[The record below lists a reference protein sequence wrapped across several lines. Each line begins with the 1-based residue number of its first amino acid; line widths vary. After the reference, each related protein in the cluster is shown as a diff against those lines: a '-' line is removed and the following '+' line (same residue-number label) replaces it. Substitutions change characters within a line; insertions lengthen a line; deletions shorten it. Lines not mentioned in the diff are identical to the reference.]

1 MEIRVR
7 VNPLSN
13 PTGPVVAMGDVTLV
27 TDDGEL
33 ILKGWKVV
41 NGKNGL
47 FAGAPSAKRGEAYE
61 DTIIAPKENG
71 QFLLDIKQALVDEYE
86 SQTGGSTRSSSSAA
100 KPVAG
105 KPATK
110 SSVPDAYLAKK
121 PAPAKVAAKAST
133 SDEWE
138 TD

>member
-27 TDDGEL
+27 TDDGDL

-41 NGKNGL
+41 KGKNGL

-61 DTIIAPKENG
+61 DTIIAPKDNG
-71 QFLLDIKQALVDEYE
+71 QILLDIKEALVAEYE
-86 SQTGGSTRSSSSAA
+86 SQSGGQTRSSASRPAPS
-100 KPVAG
+100 

-121 PAPAKVAAKAST
+121 PAPAKPAPKAST
-133 SDEWE
+133 SDEWDTE
-138 TD
+138 

>member
-27 TDDGEL
+27 TGDGDL

-41 NGKNGL
+41 KGKNGL

-61 DTIIAPKENG
+61 DTIIAPKESG
-71 QFLLDIKQALVDEYE
+71 QFLADIKQALVDEYE
-86 SQTGGSTRSSSSAA
+86 SQAGGQTRSASSGA
-100 KPVAG
+100 KPAAN
-105 KPATK
+105 KPAAK
-110 SSVPDAYLAKK
+110 SSVPDSYLAKK
-121 PAPAKVAAKAST
+121 PATSKPAPKAST

>member
-27 TDDGEL
+27 TDDGDL

-61 DTIIAPKENG
+61 DTIIAPKESG
-71 QFLLDIKQALVDEYE
+71 QFLLDIKEALVAEYE
-86 SQTGGSTRSSSSAA
+86 SQTGGSTRSASSGS
-100 KPVAG
+100 KPAAG
-105 KPATK
+105 KPAAK

-121 PAPAKVAAKAST
+121 PAPAKVTAKAST

>member
-13 PTGPVVAMGDVTLV
+13 PTGPVVAMADVTLV
-27 TDDGEL
+27 TDDGDL
-33 ILKGWKVV
+33 ILK
-41 NGKNGL
+41 GKNGL
-47 FAGAPSAKRGEAYE
+47 FAGAPSSKRGEAYE
-61 DTIIAPKENG
+61 DTIIAPKESG
-71 QFLLDIKQALVDEYE
+71 QFLLDIKEALVAEYE
-86 SQTGGSTRSSSSAA
+86 SQTGGSTRSTSSGSKPAA
-100 KPVAG
+100 S

-110 SSVPDAYLAKK
+110 SSVPDSYLAKK

>member
-27 TDDGEL
+27 TDDGDL

-41 NGKNGL
+41 KGKNGL

-61 DTIIAPKENG
+61 DTIIAPKESG

-86 SQTGGSTRSSSSAA
+86 SQTGGQTRSASSAA
-100 KPVAG
+100 KPAAG

-121 PAPAKVAAKAST
+121 AAPAKVAAKAST

>member
-27 TDDGEL
+27 TDDGDL

-61 DTIIAPKENG
+61 DTIIAPKESG
-71 QFLLDIKQALVDEYE
+71 QFLLDIKQALIDEYE
-86 SQTGGSTRSSSSAA
+86 SQTGNSTRSASSGSKPAA
-100 KPVAG
+100 S

-110 SSVPDAYLAKK
+110 SSVPDSYLAKK

>member
-27 TDDGEL
+27 TDDGDL

-41 NGKNGL
+41 TGKNGL

-61 DTIIAPKENG
+61 DTIIAPKDNG
-71 QFLLDIKQALVDEYE
+71 QILADIKEALVAEYE
-86 SQTGGSTRSSSSAA
+86 SQSGGQTRSSGSRPAA
-100 KPVAG
+100 S

-121 PAPAKVAAKAST
+121 PAPTKPAPKAST
-133 SDEWE
+133 SDEWDTE
-138 TD
+138 

>member
-1 MEIRVR
+1 MEIKVR

-27 TDDGEL
+27 TDDGDL

-41 NGKNGL
+41 KGKNGL

-71 QFLLDIKQALVDEYE
+71 QFLADIKQALVDEYE
-86 SQTGGSTRSSSSAA
+86 SQIGGQTRSSSSARPTA
-100 KPVAG
+100 TKPT
-105 KPATK
+105 TK
-110 SSVPDAYLAKK
+110 SSVPDAYLTKK
-121 PAPAKVAAKAST
+121 PASKPVPKAST
-133 SDEWE
+133 SDEWDTE
-138 TD
+138 

>member
-27 TDDGEL
+27 TDDGDL

-41 NGKNGL
+41 KGKNGL

-71 QFLLDIKQALVDEYE
+71 QILNDIKQALVDEYE
-86 SQTGGSTRSSSSAA
+86 SQNGGQTRSSAARPAAAA
-100 KPVAG
+100 KPAV
-105 KPATK
+105 K
-110 SSVPDAYLAKK
+110 SSVPDSYLAKK
-121 PAPAKVAAKAST
+121 PAAPKPAPKAST

>member
-27 TDDGEL
+27 TGDGDL

-41 NGKNGL
+41 KGKNGL

-61 DTIIAPKENG
+61 DTIIAPKDNG
-71 QFLLDIKQALVDEYE
+71 QILADIKEALVAEYE
-86 SQTGGSTRSSSSAA
+86 SQSGGQTRSSASRPAA
-100 KPVAG
+100 S
-105 KPATK
+105 KPAAK

-121 PAPAKVAAKAST
+121 PAPAKPAPKAST
-133 SDEWE
+133 SDEWDTE
-138 TD
+138 

>member
-1 MEIRVR
+1 MEIKVR

-13 PTGPVVAMGDVTLV
+13 PTGPVVAMADVTLV
-27 TDDGEL
+27 TDDGDL

-41 NGKNGL
+41 KGKNGL

-61 DTIIAPKENG
+61 DTIIAPKESG

-86 SQTGGSTRSSSSAA
+86 SQTGGQTRSASSAA
-100 KPVAG
+100 KPAAG
-105 KPATK
+105 KPAAK

-121 PAPAKVAAKAST
+121 PAPAKVTAKAST

>member
-27 TDDGEL
+27 TDDGDL

-61 DTIIAPKENG
+61 DTIIAPKESG
-71 QFLLDIKQALVDEYE
+71 QFLLDIKEALVAEYE
-86 SQTGGSTRSSSSAA
+86 SQTGGSTRSSSSSA
-100 KPVAG
+100 KPAAG

-110 SSVPDAYLAKK
+110 SSVPDSYLAKK
-121 PAPAKVAAKAST
+121 PAPAKAAPKAST

>member
-27 TDDGEL
+27 TDDGDL

-41 NGKNGL
+41 KGKNGL

-61 DTIIAPKENG
+61 DTIIAPKESG
-71 QFLLDIKQALVDEYE
+71 QFLTDIKQALVDEYE
-86 SQTGGSTRSSSSAA
+86 SQTGGQTRSSASRPAA
-100 KPVAG
+100 AA

-110 SSVPDAYLAKK
+110 SSVPDSYLAKK
-121 PAPAKVAAKAST
+121 PAAAKPAAKSST

>member
-27 TDDGEL
+27 TDDGDL

-41 NGKNGL
+41 KGKNGL

-61 DTIIAPKENG
+61 DTIIAPKESG
-71 QFLLDIKQALVDEYE
+71 QFLADIKEALVAEYE
-86 SQTGGSTRSSSSAA
+86 SQAGGQTRSSSSGTRPA
-100 KPVAG
+100 AG

-110 SSVPDAYLAKK
+110 SSVPDSYLAKK
-121 PAPAKVAAKAST
+121 APASKPAPKAST

>member
-27 TDDGEL
+27 TDDGDL

-41 NGKNGL
+41 KGKNGL

-61 DTIIAPKENG
+61 DTIIAPKESG
-71 QFLLDIKQALVDEYE
+71 QFLADIKQALVDEYE
-86 SQTGGSTRSSSSAA
+86 SQTGGQARSASSSAKPA
-100 KPVAG
+100 PGKPV
-105 KPATK
+105 TK
-110 SSVPDAYLAKK
+110 SSVPDSYLAKK
-121 PAPAKVAAKAST
+121 PAAAKPAPKAST

>member
-7 VNPLSN
+7 VNPLSS

-27 TDDGEL
+27 TDDGDL
-33 ILKGWKVV
+33 ILKGWKIV

-61 DTIIAPKENG
+61 DTIIAPKESG
-71 QFLLDIKQALVDEYE
+71 QFLLDIKEALVAEYE
-86 SQTGGSTRSSSSAA
+86 SQTGGTTRSSSSDG
-100 KPVAG
+100 KPSAS

-110 SSVPDAYLAKK
+110 SSVPDSYLAKK
-121 PAPAKVAAKAST
+121 PAPAKVTAKAST

>member
-27 TDDGEL
+27 TGDGDL

-41 NGKNGL
+41 KGKNGL

-61 DTIIAPKENG
+61 DTIIAPKDNG
-71 QFLLDIKQALVDEYE
+71 QILADIKEALVAEYE
-86 SQTGGSTRSSSSAA
+86 SQSGGQTRSSGSRPAA
-100 KPVAG
+100 S
-105 KPATK
+105 KPAAK

-121 PAPAKVAAKAST
+121 PAPTKPAPKAST
-133 SDEWE
+133 SDEWDTE
-138 TD
+138 

>member
-27 TDDGEL
+27 TDDGDL

-61 DTIIAPKENG
+61 DTIIAPKESG
-71 QFLLDIKQALVDEYE
+71 QFLLDIKQALIDEYE
-86 SQTGGSTRSSSSAA
+86 SQTGSSTRSASSGSKPAA
-100 KPVAG
+100 S

-110 SSVPDAYLAKK
+110 SSVPDSYLAKK

>member
-61 DTIIAPKENG
+61 DTIIAPKESG

-100 KPVAG
+100 KPAAG

-110 SSVPDAYLAKK
+110 SSVPDSYLAKK
-121 PAPAKVAAKAST
+121 TAPAKAAPKAST

>member
-27 TDDGEL
+27 TDDGDL

-41 NGKNGL
+41 KGKNGL

-61 DTIIAPKENG
+61 DTIIAPKESG
-71 QFLLDIKQALVDEYE
+71 QFLTDIKQALVDEYE
-86 SQTGGSTRSSSSAA
+86 SQTGGQSRSSASRPAAAA
-100 KPVAG
+100 KPA
-105 KPATK
+105 AK
-110 SSVPDAYLAKK
+110 SSVPDSYLAKK
-121 PAPAKVAAKAST
+121 PAATKPAPKSST

>member
-13 PTGPVVAMGDVTLV
+13 PTGPVVAMADVTLV
-27 TDDGEL
+27 TDDGDL

-41 NGKNGL
+41 KGKNGL

-61 DTIIAPKENG
+61 DTIIAPKESG

-86 SQTGGSTRSSSSAA
+86 SQTGGQTRSSSSAA
-100 KPVAG
+100 KPAAS

-121 PAPAKVAAKAST
+121 SAPAKVTAKAST

>member
-27 TDDGEL
+27 TDDGDL

-41 NGKNGL
+41 KGKNGL

-61 DTIIAPKENG
+61 DTIIAPKESG
-71 QFLLDIKQALVDEYE
+71 QFLADIKQALVDEYE
-86 SQTGGSTRSSSSAA
+86 SLSGGQTKSSGARPAA
-100 KPVAG
+100 KPA
-105 KPATK
+105 AK
-110 SSVPDAYLAKK
+110 SSVPDAYLTKK
-121 PAPAKVAAKAST
+121 PASKPAPKAST
-133 SDEWE
+133 SDEWDTE
-138 TD
+138 

>member
-27 TDDGEL
+27 TDDGDL

-41 NGKNGL
+41 KGKNGL

-61 DTIIAPKENG
+61 DTIIAPKDNG
-71 QFLLDIKQALVDEYE
+71 QILTDIKEALVAEYE
-86 SQTGGSTRSSSSAA
+86 SQSGGQTRSSASRPAPS
-100 KPVAG
+100 

-121 PAPAKVAAKAST
+121 PAPAKPAPKAST
-133 SDEWE
+133 SDEWDTE
-138 TD
+138 

>member
-1 MEIRVR
+1 MEIKVR

-13 PTGPVVAMGDVTLV
+13 PTGPVVAMADVTLV

-33 ILKGWKVV
+33 ILKGWKIVK
-41 NGKNGL
+41 GKNGL

-61 DTIIAPKENG
+61 DTIIAPKESG
-71 QFLLDIKQALVDEYE
+71 QFLLDIKQTLVDEYE
-86 SQTGGSTRSSSSAA
+86 SQTGGQTRSSSSAA
-100 KPVAG
+100 KPATG

-121 PAPAKVAAKAST
+121 PAPTKVAAKAST

>member
-27 TDDGEL
+27 TDDGDL

-41 NGKNGL
+41 KGKNGL

-71 QFLLDIKQALVDEYE
+71 QILADIKEALVAEYE
-86 SQTGGSTRSSSSAA
+86 SQSGGQTRSSSARPAAAAA
-100 KPVAG
+100 KPAV
-105 KPATK
+105 K

-121 PAPAKVAAKAST
+121 PAPAKVVAKAST

>member
-27 TDDGEL
+27 TDDGDL

-41 NGKNGL
+41 KGKNGL
-47 FAGAPSAKRGEAYE
+47 FAGAPSSKRGETYE
-61 DTIIAPKENG
+61 DTIIAPKESG
-71 QFLLDIKQALVDEYE
+71 QFLLDIKEALVAEYE
-86 SQTGGSTRSSSSAA
+86 SQTGGSTRSTSSGSKPAA
-100 KPVAG
+100 S

-110 SSVPDAYLAKK
+110 SSVPDSYLAKK

>member
-1 MEIRVR
+1 M
-7 VNPLSN
+7 
-13 PTGPVVAMGDVTLV
+13 ADVTLV
-27 TDDGEL
+27 TDDGDL

-41 NGKNGL
+41 KGKNGL

-61 DTIIAPKENG
+61 DTIIAPKESG

-86 SQTGGSTRSSSSAA
+86 SQTGGQTRSSSSAA
-100 KPVAG
+100 KPAAG

>member
-27 TDDGEL
+27 TDDGDL

-41 NGKNGL
+41 KGKNGL

-61 DTIIAPKENG
+61 DTIIAPKESG

-86 SQTGGSTRSSSSAA
+86 SQTGGSTRSTSSGVKPAA
-100 KPVAG
+100 SKPV
-105 KPATK
+105 TK
-110 SSVPDAYLAKK
+110 SSVPDSYLAKR
-121 PAPAKVAAKAST
+121 PAPAKVTAKAST

>member
-1 MEIRVR
+1 MEIKVR

-13 PTGPVVAMGDVTLV
+13 PTGPVVAMADVTLV

-33 ILKGWKVV
+33 ILKGWTIVK
-41 NGKNGL
+41 GKNGL

-61 DTIIAPKENG
+61 DTIIAPKESG
-71 QFLLDIKQALVDEYE
+71 QFLLDIKQTLVDEYE
-86 SQTGGSTRSSSSAA
+86 SQTGGQTRSSSSAA
-100 KPVAG
+100 KPAAG

>member
-13 PTGPVVAMGDVTLV
+13 PTGPVVAMADVTLV
-27 TDDGEL
+27 TDDGDL

-41 NGKNGL
+41 KGKNGL

-61 DTIIAPKENG
+61 DTIIAPKESG

-86 SQTGGSTRSSSSAA
+86 SQTGGQTRSASSAA
-100 KPVAG
+100 KPAAG

-121 PAPAKVAAKAST
+121 AAPAKVAAKAST

>member
-1 MEIRVR
+1 MEIKVR
-7 VNPLSN
+7 VNPLTN

-27 TDDGEL
+27 TDDGDL

-41 NGKNGL
+41 KGKNGL

-61 DTIIAPKENG
+61 DTIIAPKESG
-71 QFLLDIKQALVDEYE
+71 QFLADIKQALVDEYE
-86 SQTGGSTRSSSSAA
+86 SQSGGQRSSARTGATSSKSA
-100 KPVAG
+100 P
-105 KPATK
+105 K
-110 SSVPDAYLAKK
+110 SSVPDSYLAKK
-121 PAPAKVAAKAST
+121 PAAKPAPKAST